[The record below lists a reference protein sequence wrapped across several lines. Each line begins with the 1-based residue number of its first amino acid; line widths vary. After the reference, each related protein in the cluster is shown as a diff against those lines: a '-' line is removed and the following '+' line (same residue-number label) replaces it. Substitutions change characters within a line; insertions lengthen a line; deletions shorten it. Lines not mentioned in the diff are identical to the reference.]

1 MARRLLRRILRVS
14 VSGTVSCADRK
25 CSSENTAARCHT
37 MQWDLVAKGFEAT
50 AIGFELLDP
59 KGTFEKMSKM
69 ERRTRGYGFTAAL
82 FFKVTS

>member
-1 MARRLLRRILRVS
+1 
-14 VSGTVSCADRK
+14 
-25 CSSENTAARCHT
+25 